1 MRDKRDTHTLDL
13 FTQTPQPKKRK
24 YVRKTE
30 PRAMV
35 RRTDPDTSRAAAN
48 SIDAT
53 ALEQRVYEV
62 ICSFPNGCISDDI
75 VRLIPEHGVQTV
87 SPRYAKLIGKLTGP
101 RLVDLIWHKPFSVH
115 DWSHEATVA
124 AVQESEPVSRQ
135 VHVQQ

>member
-1 MRDKRDTHTLDL
+1 MRDKLDTNTLDL
-13 FTQTPQPKKRK
+13 FTHIPKPLRQK

-87 SPRYAKLIGKLTGP
+87 SPRYAKLIQKGFIVDTGE
-101 RLVDLIWHKPFSVH
+101 RRQG
-115 DWSHEATVA
+115 A
-124 AVQESEPVSRQ
+124 AGRGQRVMRKAD
-135 VHVQQ
+135 

>member
-1 MRDKRDTHTLDL
+1 MSRKDDRYTLDL
-13 FTQTPQPKKRK
+13 FEEAPQRKKRK

-48 SIDAT
+48 TIDAT

-87 SPRYAKLIGKLTGP
+87 SPRYAKLIQKGFIVDTGE
-101 RLVDLIWHKPFSVH
+101 RRQG
-115 DWSHEATVA
+115 A
-124 AVQESEPVSRQ
+124 AGRGQRVMRKAD
-135 VHVQQ
+135 

>member
-1 MRDKRDTHTLDL
+1 MRRKDDRFTLNL
-13 FTQTPQPKKRK
+13 FEETPKHKKRK

-35 RRTDPDTSRAAAN
+35 RRTDPDTSHAAAN

-87 SPRYAKLIGKLTGP
+87 SPRYAKLIQKGFIVDTGE
-101 RLVDLIWHKPFSVH
+101 RRQG
-115 DWSHEATVA
+115 A
-124 AVQESEPVSRQ
+124 AGRGQRVMRKAD
-135 VHVQQ
+135 

>member
-1 MRDKRDTHTLDL
+1 MRDKLDTNTLDL
-13 FTQTPQPKKRK
+13 FTATPQPKKRK

-48 SIDAT
+48 TIDAT

-87 SPRYAKLIGKLTGP
+87 SPRYAKLIQKSFIVDTGE
-101 RLVDLIWHKPFSVH
+101 RRRG
-115 DWSHEATVA
+115 A
-124 AVQESEPVSRQ
+124 AGRGQRVMRKAD
-135 VHVQQ
+135 

>member
-1 MRDKRDTHTLDL
+1 MRNKKDTHTLDL
-13 FTQTPQPKKRK
+13 FQEAPKPKNRN

-87 SPRYAKLIGKLTGP
+87 SPRYAKLIQKGFIVDTGE
-101 RLVDLIWHKPFSVH
+101 RRQG
-115 DWSHEATVA
+115 A
-124 AVQESEPVSRQ
+124 AGRGQRVMRKAD
-135 VHVQQ
+135 

>member
-1 MRDKRDTHTLDL
+1 MRHPKNAYTLDL
-13 FTQTPQPKKRK
+13 FQETPQRKKRR
-24 YVRKTE
+24 YVRRTE

-87 SPRYAKLIGKLTGP
+87 SPRYAKLIQKGFIVDTGE
-101 RLVDLIWHKPFSVH
+101 RRKG
-115 DWSHEATVA
+115 A
-124 AVQESEPVSRQ
+124 AGRGQRVMRKAD
-135 VHVQQ
+135 

>member
-1 MRDKRDTHTLDL
+1 MRYPKDTHTLDL
-13 FTQTPQPKKRK
+13 FQEAPQRKKRK

-48 SIDAT
+48 TIDAT

-87 SPRYAKLIGKLTGP
+87 SPRYAKLIQKGFIVDTGE
-101 RLVDLIWHKPFSVH
+101 RRQG
-115 DWSHEATVA
+115 A
-124 AVQESEPVSRQ
+124 AGRGQRVMRKAD
-135 VHVQQ
+135 